1 MTRRCYLWKTLTP
14 KSTGQFEIKLWL
26 CPEKNCCF
34 QKMYADSL
42 NFWSDGTTP
51 LAEAHSDVL
60 PLVVD
65 YYISYRLLWSEFNYI
80 KAHTCHGQKTLK
92 IKKKLKFGFNFGPPY
107 IFWSNDNMAALLKWD
122 LSLTYSDSTV
132 CLLTSKTKKT
142 WTQNKKN
149 WKNLGKFQAVFS
161 QFLHFKWLQIL

>member
-1 MTRRCYLWKTLTP
+1 MKNFNP
-14 KSTGQFEIKLWL
+14 KKHWPIWNKIVIVPGEKLL
-26 CPEKNCCF
+26 F

-149 WKNLGKFQAVFS
+149 LKNLGKFQAVFS

>member
-1 MTRRCYLWKTLTP
+1 MSRRCYSWKTLTP

-26 CPEKNCCF
+26 CPAKNFCF

-107 IFWSNDNMAALLKWD
+107 IFWSNDNMAAPLKWD

-142 WTQNKKN
+142 WTQNKK
-149 WKNLGKFQAVFS
+149 
-161 QFLHFKWLQIL
+161 

>member
-1 MTRRCYLWKTLTP
+1 MKNFNP
-14 KSTGQFEIKLWL
+14 KKHWPIWNKIVIVPGEKLLFSENVRWFTQFLKWRYHA
-26 CPEKNCCF
+26 P
-34 QKMYADSL
+34 S
-42 NFWSDGTTP
+42 WGT
-51 LAEAHSDVL
+51 SDVL

-80 KAHTCHGQKTLK
+80 KAHTCHGKKTLK